1 MESACTGN
9 AVLVVVDNDDDD
21 DDNDDD
27 DYYNLASAAC
37 TPRGLYVLLAL
48 ISF

>member
-1 MESACTGN
+1 MESACTSI
-9 AVLVVVDNDDDD
+9 AVLVVVDN
-21 DDNDDD
+21 DD